1 MRYLGE
7 APGTICQRKP
17 TRPLWLHG
25 HPRPLN
31 QVSREP
37 SVTETNEH
45 GTAPTSPSAGCAS
58 RAGTPGDPPRARPRL
73 TPPPSLRPH
82 GSVRPPAPAPSAPSQ
97 TYPSSRGSPPTAA
110 AEVAGPPDQPR
121 PVPPWDPR
129 PSLEQPPRTV
139 RQPGR
144 APPLRAAPHLP
155 ARRPAVPP
163 AAGRPLPPSPP
174 FAPPAPNFWAAP
186 ARLHGGSCAAGCRRG
201 RRGCAARGGPGRAAA
216 LRAAGPSVRRCGR
229 ARCLRRGRG
238 SASGRA

>member
-82 GSVRPPAPAPSAPSQ
+82 GSVRPPRPPQRPHRRTLAP
-97 TYPSSRGSPPTAA
+97 GAA
-110 AEVAGPPDQPR
+110 R
-121 PVPPWDPR
+121 R
-129 PSLEQPPRTV
+129 QPP
-139 RQPGR
+139 PK
-144 APPLRAAPHLP
+144 LP
-155 ARRPAVPP
+155 ARPTNPVPSRRGTLAPAWSSRRAPSVSPAALRRFAPRLTCPP
-163 AAGRPLPPSPP
+163 AAPLCHPRLGARCRRPLRSLPRLRTSGQRRRASMAGHVPRGAGGGGGAARHGAGRAGPPPSPP
-174 FAPPAPNFWAAP
+174 
-186 ARLHGGSCAAGCRRG
+186 RG
-201 RRGCAARGGPGRAAA
+201 RAFAVVAVRGA
-216 LRAAGPSVRRCGR
+216 
-229 ARCLRRGRG
+229 
-238 SASGRA
+238 